1 MLFSNIKLI
10 EVNDWD
16 ELVEKTYQR
25 PYSFQ
30 QQDDCKEKQLIRF
43 TVPYDYNEESEMNDD
58 IPETLDSE
66 EMGVKFATWLARD
79 PNTPLKNQKSSW
91 ELRTFWERN
100 FYPCFGSV
108 VDDLHKKG
116 LIDAGEYY
124 LNIDW

>member
-1 MLFSNIKLI
+1 MLFSNVKLI
-10 EVNDWD
+10 EVYDWD

-30 QQDDCKEKQLIRF
+30 QQDDCKERQLIRF
-43 TVPYDYNEESEMNDD
+43 TVPYDYDEESEMNDD

-79 PNTPLKNQKSSW
+79 PNTPIKNQKSSW

-100 FYPCFGSV
+100 FYPSFGTV